1 MDDYTISTCLV
12 KTILMNT
19 SWGKKCGEGK
29 RVQYSCVPLNVLGL
43 SYSNLV
49 NQNCVEQKP

>member
-1 MDDYTISTCLV
+1 
-12 KTILMNT
+12 MNT